1 MAKLSRNFT
10 AGKMNKM
17 VDDRLIPN
25 GEYIDA
31 LNVRMGSTENA
42 EIGVIE
48 NTKGN
53 ERLTTLQY
61 NGEELSENARCIG
74 AFEDSANE
82 TLYWFI
88 HDSSFGIG
96 ATSKL
101 DLIVSYNTITKTITY
116 HVISIDDGDGTN
128 TTLNFD
134 ANYLITGVDLVENL
148 LFFTDNINPP
158 RKINITKSYSPTALV
173 DDFTAE
179 ELLVIKKPPVAAPQI
194 TFTNTSEEVTYLEE
208 RFICFAY
215 RYRYEDNEYS
225 ATSEWSDVAF
235 DPKEFRVSYETFLNE
250 GLVNE
255 YNAVNITYNTGG
267 PLVKG
272 IDLLFKN
279 ADDSVI
285 KVIEKIDK
293 EKSNIPDNIER
304 GYTFTESSIFT
315 ILPESEI
322 LRLFDNV
329 PRLAKAQTIMGNRL
343 MYGNYVE
350 GYDLLDSN
358 DEKVRIDYF
367 TNQVN
372 TPFEVDFVDSTISS
386 SSYNFGPSSEVPTTV
401 VSSDIRFDL
410 SSLDLKEGLV
420 LKFIFDFSHSKF
432 LPSSAIKTNL
442 AKNLPFI
449 FTLPRDFSNALA
461 LVSSTEFVDAIG
473 TLSTIKPLATAST
486 GTTLTDRY
494 NALWDN
500 PLVSSPYSYNL
511 TGSAITSST
520 AGSVEIIEVST
531 PNSDTIKFRFPALE
545 YTDPTPNP
553 DLIRYEY
560 FGCVNAEL
568 NVSEASSGK
577 SLHSNRG
584 YEIGMAYLDEYG
596 RSTPPQVSL
605 NNSEFIGCD
614 KSSTANSINV
624 TIPTTQKA
632 PYWAKRYKFFIKPD
646 SETYE
651 TIYSNIWFV
660 DPNNSEQAYFLLRG
674 ENAQKITD
682 GQRLIVKSDTDGA
695 TNECLYV
702 TVLEKKAQ
710 ESNFIQIPIEGTSP
724 QEYVP
729 IPSGVYM
736 LLNIGGF
743 TTAQEDN
750 AVVDPGVQK
759 DTADSFKEYPIVG
772 IQTNLEDPDNAGNY
786 IPYTVP
792 EGSQII
798 FDFKFDRPGYLAG
811 QGSCEQRTYTLKRTF
826 TSTDNYPSFEQWFRS
841 DNIESYLDTGIKV
854 VGGNN
859 PLPILNEFDPNIVT
873 STEPFYDLAASTTQ
887 NSNIYVFNNNATG
900 TSPQWFTMVGAPA
913 CYGASAQP
921 GKRSSIEARITVIR
935 ADEIIV
941 FESTPLDASPDIW
954 YEASKSYEIVD
965 KDNICQFIIDVDPS
979 TTVGGV
985 TSNIVIEYTD
995 INGEAATVTVG
1006 PGGSATIVGEC
1017 LSAAVSSQT
1026 TPDDLTDVSITQNS
1040 IDKGSHLGDIQ
1051 NQTFQQAAICNTG
1064 FFNCFAFGNGVESY
1078 KIRDSILGKTFNLG
1092 NRVSSTEAL
1101 DYREIRRF
1109 ADITYS
1115 GTFNDESNVNRLNEF
1130 NRGLLNFKPL
1140 EESFGHIQLLSGR
1153 KTDILTLQEDKISYV
1168 LQGKNLLSD
1177 ASAGNLLTSVP
1188 EVLGQQ
1194 IARIE
1199 EFGISN
1205 NPESFAQWGPDKY
1218 FTDSKRGVVLLL
1230 SGSSASNESL
1240 NVISTLG
1247 MRPWFRDLFL
1257 DSGETQKLGGF
1268 DPYMNE
1274 YVLGSTQTLTP
1285 TDEVCIDCNNT
1296 QTIRLKT
1303 NYTKCFD
1310 LGSSL
1315 GQTTFSWEVNLSVG
1329 QTIDVTVTY
1338 NGVDY
1343 TQTGVTG
1350 NGSISFDKSLIS
1362 NPKAEIRIT
1371 TTESDEIPMEISMG
1385 CPQPKQLNVVTV
1397 CVSNDTQQGLR
1408 IHNQYRYVSGTY
1420 IDELQSR
1427 FVTLDPIT
1435 TAEPAISD
1443 YNITL
1448 GNEGQAGIP
1457 SEGSTVTIAYNK
1469 FQADTLSFDETDNNF
1484 RYLVSSTQ
1492 YVNTPAS
1499 ITSLLAAST
1508 TLTTN
1513 TSDGPDYYSA
1523 LFTMPSFNDGDYLYL
1538 IYDYRQPNAIDLC
1551 YGATQDDACCDCS
1564 FDCGPQGFNG
1574 VISFNTSPG
1583 YVDLEAAICDA
1594 FPFNCNDSN
1603 FQAILATALN
1613 NSKTDIDESTIIPES
1628 DWVNYPATN
1637 GQTIYYKGIIGDPA
1651 DGCYTI
1657 IYVSLTYNGVPPGE

>member
-31 LNVRMGSTENA
+31 LNVRMGSTEDA

-179 ELLVIKKPPVAAPQI
+179 ELLVIKRPPVAAPQI

-293 EKSNIPDNIER
+293 QKSNIPDNIER

-350 GYDLLDSN
+350 GYNLLDSN

-367 TNQVN
+367 TSQVN
-372 TPFEVDFVDSTISS
+372 TQIESNVVDASLSS
-386 SSYNFGPSSEVPTTV
+386 STYDFGDSGFTPVT
-401 VSSDIRFDL
+401 VSSSGISFDL
-410 SSLDLKEGLV
+410 SGQDLKEDSV
-420 LKFIFDFSHSKF
+420 LSFNFDFSHQKWV
-432 LPSSAIKTNL
+432 PSSTSLKSNSN
-442 AKNLPFI
+442 KSLPFI
-449 FTLPRDFSNALA
+449 FTLPRDFTNAVDLA
-461 LVSSTEFVDAIG
+461 NSSEFIKAIG
-473 TLSTIKPLATAST
+473 TLSTIKPIADASS

-500 PLVSSPYSYNL
+500 PITDSAGAGYNGNL
-511 TGSAITSST
+511 TGSAITEST
-520 AGSVEIIEVST
+520 PGSVQPIEVTT
-531 PNSDTIKFRFPALE
+531 PNSNTIKFRFGGLE
-545 YTDPTPNP
+545 YTNSVTPTN
-553 DLIRYEY
+553 IVYEY
-560 FGCVNAEL
+560 FTCTLAQIDL
-568 NVSEASSGK
+568 SEASSSK

-596 RSTPPQVSL
+596 RSTPPQVSE
-605 NNSEFIGCD
+605 NNTEFVGCD
-614 KSSTANSINV
+614 KSSTINSINV
-624 TIPTTQKA
+624 NIPTTQKA

-646 SETYE
+646 TETYE

-682 GQRLIVKSDTDGA
+682 GQRLIVKADTDGA

-724 QEYVP
+724 IEYVP

-750 AVVDPGVQK
+750 AVIDDGVQK
-759 DTADSFKEYPIVG
+759 DTAKTGGNYPIVG

-811 QGSCEQRTYTLKRTF
+811 QAACEQRTYTLKKTF
-826 TSTDNYPSFEQWFRS
+826 TSTNDYNSFEDWFRG
-841 DNIESYLDTGIKV
+841 DNIESYLDSGTKI
-854 VGGNN
+854 VGGSN
-859 PLPILNEFDPNIVT
+859 PVPISNEFDPNIIN
-873 STEPFYDLAASTTQ
+873 STEPKESGFSEFTNT
-887 NSNIYVFNNNATG
+887 YVFNNNSTG
-900 TSPQWFTMVGAPA
+900 TVQQWFTMTGTKSCAGANRL
-913 CYGASAQP
+913 QP
-921 GKRSSIEARITVIR
+921 GKQSSIEARITVIR
-935 ADEIIV
+935 ADEVIV
-941 FESTPLDASPDIW
+941 FESTPLDAAPDIW
-954 YEASKSYEIVD
+954 YEASSSYEIVD
-965 KDNICQFIIDVDPS
+965 KDNICQFDIAVDS
-979 TTVGGV
+979 TTVVGGV
-985 TSNIVIEYTD
+985 KSDIVIEYTD
-995 INGEAATVTVG
+995 INSQAATINVPVG
-1006 PGGSATIVGEC
+1006 STAKVVGVC
-1017 LSAAVSSQT
+1017 GTASISTQT
-1026 TPDDLTDVSITQNS
+1026 TPDDPADVVITSTSIP
-1040 IDKGSHLGDIQ
+1040 KGSHLGDTQ
-1051 NQTFQQAAICNTG
+1051 NQTTTQPAICKTG
-1064 FFNCFAFGNGVESY
+1064 FFNCFTFGNGVESY

-1140 EESFGHIQLLSGR
+1140 EESFGQIQLLSAR

-1168 LQGKNLLSD
+1168 LEGKNLLTD
-1177 ASAGNLLTSVP
+1177 AGAGNLLTSVP
-1188 EVLGQQ
+1188 EVLGKQ

-1218 FTDSKRGVVLLL
+1218 FTDSKRGVVLVL

-1315 GQTTFSWEVNLSVG
+1315 GQTTFSWEVNLFVG

-1371 TTESDEIPMEISMG
+1371 TTESDEIQMEISMG

-1492 YVNTPAS
+1492 YVNTPGS

-1508 TLTTN
+1508 TLTTD
-1513 TSDGPDYYSA
+1513 TSDGPDYYSGS
-1523 LFTMPSFNDGDYLYL
+1523 FTMPSFNDGDYLYL

-1551 YGATQDDACCDCS
+1551 YGATQSDACCDCS

-1574 VISFNTSPG
+1574 VQAYYSVPAYI
-1583 YVDLEAAICDA
+1583 DLRSSICNV

-1603 FQAILATALN
+1603 FQVILSEDPYFNT
-1613 NSKTDIDESTIIPES
+1613 TIPES
-1628 DWVNYPATN
+1628 DWDNYEVTSSIPK
-1637 GQTIYYKGIIGDPA
+1637 TIYYKGIIGDPA
-1651 DGCYTI
+1651 DGCFTIRSLRLSYT
-1657 IYVSLTYNGVPPGE
+1657 PGPGGE

>member
-61 NGEELSENARCIG
+61 NGQELSENARCIG

-88 HDSSFGIG
+88 HDSSFTVG
-96 ATSKL
+96 ATGKL
-101 DLIVSYNTITKTITY
+101 DLIVSYNTVSRTITY
-116 HVISIDDGDGTN
+116 HVISINDGGDLN

-134 ANYLITGVDLVENL
+134 ANYLITGVNLVENL

-158 RKINITKSYSPTALV
+158 RKINITKSYNPTLLV
-173 DDFTAE
+173 DDFTDE
-179 ELLVIKKPPVAAPQI
+179 ELLVIKKPPVDAPQI

-225 ATSEWSDVAF
+225 ATSEWTDVAF

-285 KVIEKIDK
+285 KVIDKIDK
-293 EKSNIPDNIER
+293 QKSNISDNIER
-304 GYTFTESSIFT
+304 GYTFTESNIFT

-329 PRLAKAQTIMGNRL
+329 PRLAKAQTLMGNRL

-358 DEKVRIDYF
+358 DEKIRIDYF

-372 TPFEVDFVDSTISS
+372 TSFGDTIITATTASS
-386 SSYNFGPSSEVPTTV
+386 QYVFGGTRTV
-401 VSSDIRFDL
+401 ANSAISFDL
-410 SSLDLKEGLV
+410 SGQELKQGSV
-420 LKFIFDFSHSKF
+420 LSFVFNFSHQGWEPTSTVN
-432 LPSSAIKTNL
+432 PNTN
-442 AKNLPFI
+442 KSFPFI
-449 FTLPRDFSNALA
+449 FTLPQDYINVVALIN
-461 LVSSTEFVDAIG
+461 STEFINAIG
-473 TLSTIKPLATAST
+473 TLTTIQPVSTASS

-500 PLVSSPYSYNL
+500 PIVTPSLSNYNL
-511 TGSAITSST
+511 TGSAILIPTL
-520 AGSVEIIEVST
+520 GSVVPIEVTAPS
-531 PNSDTIKFRFPALE
+531 NNTIKFRFNSL
-545 YTDPTPNP
+545 
-553 DLIRYEY
+553 RYEDASSAGTY
-560 FGCVNAEL
+560 IYEDFSCTSAEVG
-568 NVSEASSGK
+568 VSEVSSGK

-596 RSTPPQVSL
+596 RSTPPQVSEY
-605 NNSEFIGCD
+605 NTEFVGCD
-614 KSSTANSINV
+614 KSSTANSITVN
-624 TIPTTQKA
+624 IPTTQKA

-646 SETYE
+646 TETYE
-651 TIYSNIWFV
+651 TIFSNLWFV
-660 DPNNSEQAYFLLRG
+660 DPDNPRQAYFLLRG
-674 ENAQKITD
+674 ENSQKITD
-682 GQRLIVKSDTDGA
+682 GQRLIVKADTNGA
-695 TNECLYV
+695 TNDCVYV

-710 ESNFIQIPIEGTSP
+710 EANFIQIPIEGTSDP
-724 QEYVP
+724 VEYVP

-736 LLNIGGF
+736 LLNISSF
-743 TTAQEDN
+743 TTAQETD
-750 AVVDPGVQK
+750 AVIDQGVQT
-759 DTADSFKEYPIVG
+759 DTAKTGGNFPVVG
-772 IQTNLEDPDNAGNY
+772 IETRIPDPSSPGNY
-786 IPYTVP
+786 IDYTVP
-792 EGSQII
+792 EGSQIT
-798 FDFKFDRPGYLAG
+798 FDFKFDRPGNLENLSG
-811 QGSCEQRTYTLKRTF
+811 CEQRTYELKKTYVSNTDYDSFQDWFNGDRIFATLNSGTQTVGGDNPTPITNRYLGQANGTEPGTTQEDEFINYYEF
-826 TSTDNYPSFEQWFRS
+826 TNVIANNLQWFS
-841 DNIESYLDTGIKV
+841 IK
-854 VGGNN
+854 
-859 PLPILNEFDPNIVT
+859 
-873 STEPFYDLAASTTQ
+873 
-887 NSNIYVFNNNATG
+887 G
-900 TSPQWFTMVGAPA
+900 TSSCIAPRLFPA
-913 CYGASAQP
+913 RQ
-921 GKRSSIEARITVIR
+921 SSVEARITVVR
-935 ADEIIV
+935 YDEVLV
-941 FESTPLDASPDIW
+941 FESMPLDAAPDIW
-954 YEASKSYEIVD
+954 YEASNSYKIVD
-965 KDNICQFIIDVDPS
+965 KDNVCQFDIAVDAS
-979 TTVGGV
+979 TTVNGS

-995 INGEAATVTVG
+995 INSEAATVNIGVG
-1006 PGGSATIVGEC
+1006 STAKVVGVCGSASIST
-1017 LSAAVSSQT
+1017 QT
-1026 TPDDLTDVSITQNS
+1026 DPDDESDVVITSTSIP
-1040 IDKGSHLGDIQ
+1040 KGSHLGDTQ
-1051 NQTFQQAAICNTG
+1051 NQTATQAAICKTG
-1064 FFNCFAFGNGVESY
+1064 FFNCFTFGNGVESY

-1101 DYREIRRF
+1101 DYKEIRRF

-1153 KTDILTLQEDKISYV
+1153 KTDVLTLQEDKISYV
-1168 LQGKNLLSD
+1168 QSEKNLLSD
-1177 ASAGNLLTSVP
+1177 AGAGDLLTSVP
-1188 EVLGQQ
+1188 EVLGKQ
-1194 IARIE
+1194 IARVE

-1230 SGSSASNESL
+1230 SGSGPSESL
-1240 NVISTLG
+1240 NVVSTLG

-1257 DSGETQKLGGF
+1257 ESGKTQKLGGF

-1285 TDEVCIDCNNT
+1285 TEEVCIDCNNV
-1296 QTIRLKT
+1296 QTISLKT
-1303 NYTKCFD
+1303 EFTKCFD
-1310 LGSSL
+1310 LGSDL
-1315 GQTTFSWEVNLSVG
+1315 GQTTFSWEGILSVG

-1343 TQTGVTG
+1343 TQTGAPG

-1362 NPKAEIRIT
+1362 NPKAEIRIST
-1371 TTESDEIPMEISMG
+1371 TGSTETDIEISMG

-1397 CVSNDTQQGLR
+1397 SVSNEVQQGLT

-1420 IDELQSR
+1420 IDELQST
-1427 FVTLDPIT
+1427 FVTLDSIINNV
-1435 TAEPAISD
+1435 EPAISD

-1457 SEGSTVTIAYNK
+1457 SEGATVTIAYNK
-1469 FQADTLSFDETDNNF
+1469 FQTDTLSFDETDNNF

-1492 YVNTPAS
+1492 YVDTPGS
-1499 ITSLLAAST
+1499 ITNLLAAAT
-1508 TLTTN
+1508 TLTTD
-1513 TSDGPDYYSA
+1513 TSQSPDYYSGS
-1523 LFTMPSFNDGDYLYL
+1523 FTMPSFNSGEYLYL
-1538 IYDYRQPNAIDLC
+1538 IYDYRQPTDVELC
-1551 YGATQDDACCDCS
+1551 YGATQDAACCDCA
-1564 FDCGPQGFNG
+1564 DTCGPTGYNG
-1574 VISFNTSPG
+1574 V
-1583 YVDLEAAICDA
+1583 YDLDGAGFADLDSAVPDA
-1594 FPFNCNDSN
+1594 FPNDYDNQGFTYAWYEDVNLTNEITNTS
-1603 FQAILATALN
+1603 FYSPTDATSIVYLKGTLN
-1613 NSKTDIDESTIIPES
+1613 GCSTTTNLTIIP
-1628 DWVNYPATN
+1628 
-1637 GQTIYYKGIIGDPA
+1637 
-1651 DGCYTI
+1651 
-1657 IYVSLTYNGVPPGE
+1657 

>member
-31 LNVRMGSTENA
+31 LNVRMGSTEDA

-61 NGEELSENARCIG
+61 NGEELSDNARCIG

-148 LFFTDNINPP
+148 LFFTDNINAP
-158 RKINITKSYSPTALV
+158 RKINITKSYNPTALV

-194 TFTNTSEEVTYLEE
+194 TFSNTTEEITYLEE

-235 DPKEFRVSYETFLNE
+235 DPKEFRVSYDTFLNE

-372 TPFEVDFVDSTISS
+372 TSFGATLITATTASSQYFFGGTRTVANSAIS
-386 SSYNFGPSSEVPTTV
+386 
-401 VSSDIRFDL
+401 FDL
-410 SSLDLKEGLV
+410 SGQELKEGKV
-420 LKFIFDFSHSKF
+420 LSFVFNFAHQGWTPASTVNPNTSKSF
-432 LPSSAIKTNL
+432 
-442 AKNLPFI
+442 PFI
-449 FTLPRDFSNALA
+449 FTLPKDYVNVVA
-461 LVSSTEFVDAIG
+461 LVNSTEFINAIG
-473 TLSTIKPLATAST
+473 TVTTIQPASTASS

-500 PLVSSPYSYNL
+500 PIVTPSLPNYNL
-511 TGSAITSST
+511 TGSAIEQPT
-520 AGSVEIIEVST
+520 APPYTIPIEVTAPS
-531 PNSDTIKFRFPALE
+531 NDTIKFRFNSL
-545 YTDPTPNP
+545 
-553 DLIRYEY
+553 RYE
-560 FGCVNAEL
+560 NASSAGTYIYEDFSCTSAEVG
-568 NVSEASSGK
+568 VSETSSGK

-596 RSTPPQVSL
+596 RSTPPQVSE
-605 NNSEFIGCD
+605 NNTEFIGCD
-614 KSSTANSINV
+614 KSSTANSITVN
-624 TIPTTQKA
+624 IPTTQKA

-660 DPNNSEQAYFLLRG
+660 DPNNADQAYFLLRG

-682 GQRLIVKSDTDGA
+682 GQRLIVKADTDGA
-695 TNECLYV
+695 TNSCLYV

-710 ESNFIQIPIEGTSP
+710 EANFIEIPISP
-724 QEYVP
+724 GSTEFIP

-736 LLNIGGF
+736 LLNTSSF
-743 TTAQEDN
+743 SATQEDD
-750 AVVDPGVQK
+750 AVIDPGVQK
-759 DTADSFKEYPIVG
+759 DTAKKQNEYPVVG
-772 IQTNLEDPDNAGNY
+772 IETRIEDPSNPGNY
-786 IPYTVP
+786 IDYTVP

-798 FDFKFDRPGYLAG
+798 FDFKFDRPGNIEVLSG
-811 QGSCEQRTYTLKRTF
+811 CEQRTYTLQKSF
-826 TSTDNYPSFEQWFRS
+826 ISTETYNSFYDWFVG
-841 DNIESYLDTGIKV
+841 DNIKSYLNSGTQF

-859 PLPILNEFDPNIVT
+859 PQPIDNQFLGQRNG
-873 STEPFYDLAASTTQ
+873 TEPDTGSERETVNYYEFTNSINGDNLQWFSIKGTKSCFQAGLAASRQ
-887 NSNIYVFNNNATG
+887 
-900 TSPQWFTMVGAPA
+900 
-913 CYGASAQP
+913 
-921 GKRSSIEARITVIR
+921 SSVEARITVIR
-935 ADEIIV
+935 SDEVIV
-941 FESTPLDASPDIW
+941 FESFPLDAAPDIW
-954 YEASKSYEIVD
+954 YEASSSYEIVD
-965 KDNICQFIIDVDPS
+965 KDNVCQFDIAVDAS
-979 TTVGGV
+979 TTVGG
-985 TSNIVIEYTD
+985 SASDIVIEYTD
-995 INGEAATVTVG
+995 INSQAATVNIGVG
-1006 PGGSATIVGEC
+1006 SSATVVGVC
-1017 LSAAVSSQT
+1017 GTASISTQT
-1026 TPDDLTDVSITQNS
+1026 TPDDPADVVITSTSIP
-1040 IDKGSHLGDIQ
+1040 KGSHLGDTQ
-1051 NQTFQQAAICNTG
+1051 NQTATQPAICKTG
-1064 FFNCFAFGNGVESY
+1064 FFNCFTFGNGVESY

-1101 DYREIRRF
+1101 DYKEIRRF

-1140 EESFGHIQLLSGR
+1140 EESFGQIQLLSAR

-1218 FTDSKRGVVLLL
+1218 FTDSKRGVVLVL

-1240 NVISTLG
+1240 NVVSALG

-1274 YVLGSTQTLTP
+1274 YVLSSTQTLTP
-1285 TDEVCIDCNNT
+1285 TDEVCIDCNNA
-1296 QTIRLKT
+1296 QTITLKT
-1303 NYTKCFD
+1303 EFTKCFD
-1310 LGSSL
+1310 LGESI
-1315 GQTTFSWEVNLSVG
+1315 GDATFSWEVNLFVG
-1329 QTIDVTVTY
+1329 QTIDITVTY

-1350 NGSISFDKSLIS
+1350 NGSIVFDKSVIS
-1362 NPKAEIRIT
+1362 NPKASLRIS
-1371 TTESDEIPMEISMG
+1371 TTETDEIPIEISMG

-1397 CVSNDTQQGLR
+1397 CVSNGVQQGLR

-1492 YVNTPAS
+1492 YVNTPGS
-1499 ITSLLAAST
+1499 ITSLLAAAT
-1508 TLTTN
+1508 TLTTD
-1513 TSDGPDYYSA
+1513 TSQSPDYYSGS
-1523 LFTMPSFNDGDYLYL
+1523 FTMPSFNSGEYLYL
-1538 IYDYRQPNAIDLC
+1538 IYDYRQPTDVELC
-1551 YGATQDDACCDCS
+1551 YGATQDAACCDCA
-1564 FDCGPQGFNG
+1564 DTCGPTGYNGTYSLGGAGF
-1574 VISFNTSPG
+1574 
-1583 YVDLEAAICDA
+1583 VDLDSAVPDA
-1594 FPFNCNDSN
+1594 FPNDYDNQGFTSAWYEDVN
-1603 FQAILATALN
+1603 LTNEITNTSVYSPTDTNSIVYLKGTLN
-1613 NSKTDIDESTIIPES
+1613 GCSTTVYLTIIP
-1628 DWVNYPATN
+1628 
-1637 GQTIYYKGIIGDPA
+1637 
-1651 DGCYTI
+1651 
-1657 IYVSLTYNGVPPGE
+1657 